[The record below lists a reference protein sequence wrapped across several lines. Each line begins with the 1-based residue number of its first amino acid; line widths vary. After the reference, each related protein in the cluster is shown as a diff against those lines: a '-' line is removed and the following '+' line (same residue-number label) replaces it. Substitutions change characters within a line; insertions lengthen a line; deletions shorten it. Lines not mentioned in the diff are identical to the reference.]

1 MIRPA
6 SLPDFADVRAARE
19 RLKGHVLETPVFG
32 RRSLNT
38 QVGCEIYFKCENLQ
52 RTGSFKYRGASN
64 AVMLLE
70 QNAERGVATH
80 SSGNHGAAL
89 ALAARERGVPAYIVV
104 PDNAPATK
112 RQAIEIYGGR
122 LIESG
127 PTLAEREATLAGVLE
142 ETGAHFVPP
151 YNHGSVI
158 AGQATAALELHD
170 AQPDLE
176 EVWVPVGGGGLASGT
191 VLAMQE
197 RGVRVVGAEPA
208 LADDAYWS
216 LRKGEIQPPKPPL
229 TVADGLRTAL
239 GTLTFTILS
248 RYGLNI
254 VRVGE
259 DEILAAQR
267 LIWSRLKLVVEASS
281 AVPFAALLQTV
292 AAAPEVYRGR
302 RVGIL
307 LSGGNVQ
314 FPAG

>member
-1 MIRPA
+1 MPPLA
-6 SLPDFADVRAARE
+6 LPDFDDVRAARA
-19 RLKGHVLETPVFG
+19 RLEGRVLETPVFAG
-32 RRSLNT
+32 RSLNA
-38 QVGCEIYFKCENLQ
+38 QLGCTIFFKCENLQ

-64 AVMLLE
+64 SVLLLG
-70 QNAERGVATH
+70 ADAGRGVATH

-89 ALAARERGVPAYIVV
+89 ALAARERGIPAYIVV

-112 RQAIEIYGGR
+112 RRAIEIYGGR
-122 LIESG
+122 LITSG
-127 PTLAEREATLAGVLE
+127 PSLAEREATLADVLA

-151 YNHGSVI
+151 YNHGPVI

-170 AQPDLE
+170 AQPQLD

-197 RGVRVVGAEPA
+197 RGVRVVGAEPE

-216 LRKGEIQPPKPPL
+216 LRRGAIQPPKPPL
-229 TVADGLRTAL
+229 SIADGLRTAL
-239 GTLTFTILS
+239 GTLTFAILS

-267 LIWSRLKLVVEASS
+267 LIWSRLKLVVEPSA
-281 AVPFAALLQTV
+281 AVPFAALSKTV
-292 AAAPEVYRGR
+292 AADPDAYRGR
-302 RVGIL
+302 RVGVL
-307 LSGGNVQ
+307 LSGGNVA
-314 FPAG
+314 FPGG

>member
-1 MIRPA
+1 MIPAA
-6 SLPDFADVRAARE
+6 SLPDFEDVRAARE
-19 RLKGHVLETPVFG
+19 RLEGLVLQTPVFG
-32 RRSLNT
+32 GRSLKAEL
-38 QVGCEIYFKCENLQ
+38 GCEIYFKCENLQ

-64 AVMLLE
+64 AVLLLAENVE
-70 QNAERGVATH
+70 QGVATH

-89 ALAARERGVPAYIVV
+89 ALAARERGIPAYIVV
-104 PDNAPATK
+104 PDSAPAMK

-122 LIESG
+122 LVESG
-127 PTLAEREATLAGVLE
+127 PTLLEREVVLAGVLE
-142 ETGAHFVPP
+142 ETGAHFIPP
-151 YNHGSVI
+151 YNHASVI

-170 AQPDLE
+170 AQPDLD

-197 RGVRVVGAEPA
+197 RGVRVIGTEPE

-239 GTLTFTILS
+239 GTLTFAILS

-281 AVPFAALLQTV
+281 AVPFAALIKTV
-292 AAAPEVYRGR
+292 AAAGDTYRGR

-314 FPAG
+314 FPDG